1 MNEKEEKRGNGGVRV
16 RQLKNN
22 MNLKFAKF
30 SRFRG
35 SLANLL
41 LNCHEKKRVKL
52 DQIFLDEI
60 VC

>member
-30 SRFRG
+30 
-35 SLANLL
+35 
-41 LNCHEKKRVKL
+41 
-52 DQIFLDEI
+52 
-60 VC
+60 